1 MHASGAEAMHGE
13 NDEELGKRELDPKYT
28 RGYAHIPHLRDKLPW
43 LYSLHPTVDS
53 QKKLARALR
62 VSPAQLSTWLNGVR
76 YSDARTSAAVNPDS
90 IPIKH
95 FQSFVDIWGVPAE
108 ILEVTDLAEF
118 RSAIQ
123 HFEGGRGAW
132 DKLLRAVPDDDDAIE
147 IIPES
152 SSRGIVD
159 PDDEEE
165 AGLPRFPVGERI
177 MLRVAAHGYSHGTML
192 EHDRAGWA
200 SLWPNQRWPATEIA
214 AELVFPRQLPERPPR
229 FARLEGA
236 GLHRIF
242 VILTAEAL
250 PAPVL
255 ELLLRRPI
263 DMSSLNYA
271 ATVLQDRLAAVPD
284 KCRLL
289 SRRFFAATSA

>member
-1 MHASGAEAMHGE
+1 
-13 NDEELGKRELDPKYT
+13 
-28 RGYAHIPHLRDKLPW
+28 
-43 LYSLHPTVDS
+43 V
-53 QKKLARALR
+53 
-62 VSPAQLSTWLNGVR
+62 
-76 YSDARTSAAVNPDS
+76 
-90 IPIKH
+90 
-95 FQSFVDIWGVPAE
+95 
-108 ILEVTDLAEF
+108 
-118 RSAIQ
+118 
-123 HFEGGRGAW
+123 
-132 DKLLRAVPDDDDAIE
+132 RAVPDDDDAIE

-152 SSRGIVD
+152 SARGIVD
-159 PDDEEE
+159 PDDEED
-165 AGLPRFPVGERI
+165 AGIPRFPVGERI
-177 MLRVAAHGYSHGTML
+177 MLRVAVHGFRHGVVL

-200 SLWPNQRWPATEIA
+200 SLRPNARWPATEVTG
-214 AELVFPRQLPERPPR
+214 ELLFPRQLPEKPPR

-263 DMSSLNYA
+263 DVGSLNYT

-284 KCRLL
+284 KCRLV

>member
-1 MHASGAEAMHGE
+1 LDTE
-13 NDEELGKRELDPKYT
+13 NDEELAKRQLDPKYT
-28 RGYAHIPHLRDKLPW
+28 RGYVHISHLRDKLPW

-53 QKKLARALR
+53 QKKLSRALR

-76 YSDARTSAAVNPDS
+76 YSDARTTAAVNPDS

-95 FQSFVDIWGVPAE
+95 FQSFVDIWGMPAE

-147 IIPES
+147 IIAEGLA
-152 SSRGIVD
+152 RGMVD

-165 AGLPRFPVGERI
+165 AGLTRFPVGERI
-177 MLRVAAHGYSHGTML
+177 MLRVAAQGCRHGLML
-192 EHDRAGWA
+192 EHDRAGWV
-200 SLWPNQRWPATEIA
+200 SLRPNPRWPQTEVTGA
-214 AELVFPRQLPERPPR
+214 LVFPRQHAGRPPR
-229 FARLEGA
+229 FARLEGV
-236 GLHRIF
+236 GLHRIL
-242 VILTAEAL
+242 VILTDEAL
-250 PAPVL
+250 SAPVL

-263 DMSSLNYA
+263 EMSSLNYT
-271 ATVLQDRLAAVPD
+271 ATVLADRMAAAPD
-284 KCRLL
+284 KCRLV
-289 SRRFFAATSA
+289 SRRFLASTSA